1 MFACVPATVP
11 GSVETVQHSG
21 HCGASGG
28 HLESPYIRAVNE
40 PSRSFQCPEKIPSR
54 AFSLFKYLLAH

>member
-21 HCGASGG
+21 HRGASGG
-28 HLESPYIRAVNE
+28 HLESPYFRAVND
-40 PSRSFQCPEKIPSR
+40 PS
-54 AFSLFKYLLAH
+54 

>member
-21 HCGASGG
+21 HRGALGG
-28 HLESPYIRAVNE
+28 HLDTPYIRVVNE
-40 PSRSFQCPEKIPSR
+40 ISRSFQCP
-54 AFSLFKYLLAH
+54 